1 MSALRLAHICRHPIK
16 SVGYEEIAQVTL
28 TPGQPLPHD
37 RAFAVAHE
45 AAGFDRPA
53 GWAPKQ
59 RFLRGAAEG
68 GLQAVRAR
76 FRDETGEITLNHP
89 DRPPFTGLLPAGGD
103 ALVDWLRPLWPASR
117 PAPARLVSR
126 ADGGA
131 LTDVPDP
138 FVSVLSLTSLRILS
152 RRMGQDLSI
161 HRFRG
166 NLWLEGLAPWE
177 EFDLPGREITVGQAR
192 LRVVERITRCAAT
205 CANPDTGRTDA
216 DTLAALEEGWGHADF
231 GVYAQVVEGG
241 EVAVGD
247 NVSC

>member
-1 MSALRLAHICRHPIK
+1 MSAARLAHICRHPIK
-16 SVGYEEIAQVTL
+16 SVGYEEIAQVSL

-45 AAGFDRPA
+45 AAGFTRPQ
-53 GWAPKQ
+53 GWEPKQ

-68 GLQAVRAR
+68 SLQAVRAR
-76 FRDETGEITLNHP
+76 YRDETGEITLSHP
-89 DRPPFTGLLPAGGD
+89 GRPSFTALLPAGGD

-138 FVSVLSLTSLRILS
+138 FISVLNLSSLRDLS
-152 RRMGQDLSI
+152 RRMGQELSI

-166 NLWLEGLAPWE
+166 NLWLDGLAPWQ
-177 EFDLPGREITVGQAR
+177 EFDLPGREITIGAAR
-192 LRVVERITRCAAT
+192 LRVVERITRCVAT
-205 CANPDTGRTDA
+205 CANPETGQTDA
-216 DTLAALEEGWGHADF
+216 DTLTALQAGWGHMDF
-231 GVYAQVVEGG
+231 GVYAQVIKGG
-241 EVAVGD
+241 TIATGD
-247 NVSC
+247 RVQP